1 MSTPGKTP
9 VSDAAPRPNSER
21 PSEFSTLEALPVTVP
36 KSDVSEAASFVVR
49 LLPATDPTAP
59 VMLVL
64 PAIAL
69 KAKFYLP
76 LAKSLH
82 EAGFSSATV
91 DLRAQ
96 GESTPPLGEARNY
109 GYRQMLE
116 ADLPAILDALHDR
129 FPEAPIFLVGH
140 SLGGQLSLLYG
151 AAHPDQLAGVITI
164 ATGVVYWRAFDPK
177 RWASVLYGSQYVGVV
192 SRLRGIWPGGKV
204 MGGPMAG
211 GVMVDW
217 SWHALTGRYR
227 PAGTKLNY
235 DRLLGDSPLRT
246 LMVSFESD
254 PLGPKST
261 VDHLAGRLKA
271 AQLTRWHLGP
281 DSGLENLD
289 HFAWIKD
296 SPSLGARFAEWVRE
310 GR

>member
-1 MSTPGKTP
+1 MSTPSQTP
-9 VSDAAPRPNSER
+9 AAAKR
-21 PSEFSTLEALPVTVP
+21 PSEFDTLEALRVSVP
-36 KSDVSEAASFVVR
+36 ASDISAAAEFVVR
-49 LLPATDPTAP
+49 VLPAADPAAP
-59 VMLVL
+59 LLLVL

-82 EAGFSSATV
+82 AAGFSTATV

-96 GESTPPLGEARNY
+96 GESTPPLGQARNY

-116 ADLPAILDALHDR
+116 ADLPAILDALRER
-129 FPEAPIFLVGH
+129 FPQAPLYLVGH
-140 SLGGQLSLLYG
+140 SLGGQLSLLYS
-151 AAHPDQLAGVITI
+151 AANPGRVSGIITI
-164 ATGVVYWRAFDPK
+164 ATGVVYWRAFDIS

-192 SRLRGIWPGGKV
+192 SRLRGVWPGGRI

-211 GVMVDW
+211 GVMADW

-227 PAGTKLNY
+227 PAGSKLNY
-235 DRLLGDSPLRT
+235 DRLLAESATPT
-246 LMVSFESD
+246 LMVSFEGD

-261 VDHLAGRLKA
+261 VDHLAGRLRTA
-271 AQLTRWHLGP
+271 RPARWHVGP
-281 DSGLENLD
+281 GDGIANLD

-296 SPSLGARFAEWVRE
+296 SPALGIRFAEWIRDN
-310 GR
+310 R